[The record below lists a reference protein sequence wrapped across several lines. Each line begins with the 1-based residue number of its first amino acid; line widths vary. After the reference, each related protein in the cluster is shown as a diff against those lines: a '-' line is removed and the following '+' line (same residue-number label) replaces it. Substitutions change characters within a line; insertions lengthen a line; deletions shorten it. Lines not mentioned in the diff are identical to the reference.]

1 MSAGTKSAV
10 IVHVQR
16 RADGSLDESGAGL
29 LAAAA
34 ELGTPVAVVAGNDA
48 QAAQVAQWGAHKVVL
63 VEPDEVQLTL
73 PMVDVIENA
82 VVAAEAHVVL
92 ISHSVE
98 GRDIAGR
105 LAARLRVPIFTDV
118 VGVMADDTGPVFRH
132 SVYGGEFSV
141 SAAPTFGTAIATVRV
156 GAVGGF
162 ATPAPLDVEKVQPEE
177 SPRRAAVITSVQPIS
192 SNTDRPDLRS
202 APHVI
207 AGGRGLG
214 SADGFA
220 LVGRLADRLDAAVG
234 GSRAAVDA
242 GYLEQAAQI
251 GQTGVVVS
259 PRLYIALGISGAI
272 QHRAGMQSSGTIV
285 AINKDARAPIFEI
298 ADFGVVGDVFTV
310 VPQLLDALDVDEE

>member
-1 MSAGTKSAV
+1 MSAG
-10 IVHVQR
+10 VHNPVVVHIQR

-29 LAAAA
+29 LAAAS
-34 ELGTPVAVVAGNDA
+34 ELGTAVAVVAGDDS
-48 QAAQVAQWGAHKVVL
+48 QAAQVAQWGARKVLL
-63 VEPDEVQLTL
+63 VEPDESQLTL

-82 VVAAEAHVVL
+82 VATAGAQTVL
-92 ISHSVE
+92 ISNSVE

-105 LAARLRVPIFTDV
+105 LAARLGVPIFTDV
-118 VGVMADDTGPVFRH
+118 VGVTADEVGPVFRH

-156 GAVGGF
+156 GAVEGS
-162 ATPAPLDVEKVQPEE
+162 ARPAPLDVEKVQRDT
-177 SPRRAAVITSVQPIS
+177 SPRRAAVITSVQPVS
-192 SNTDRPDLRS
+192 ANTSRPDLRS
-202 APHVI
+202 APHVV

-220 LVGRLADRLDAAVG
+220 LVGRLADRLNAAVG

-242 GYLEQAAQI
+242 GYLEQAAQV
-251 GQTGVVVS
+251 GQTGVVIS

-298 ADFGVVGDVFTV
+298 ADFGIVGDVFTV
-310 VPQLLDALDVDEE
+310 VPQLLDALDAEVE